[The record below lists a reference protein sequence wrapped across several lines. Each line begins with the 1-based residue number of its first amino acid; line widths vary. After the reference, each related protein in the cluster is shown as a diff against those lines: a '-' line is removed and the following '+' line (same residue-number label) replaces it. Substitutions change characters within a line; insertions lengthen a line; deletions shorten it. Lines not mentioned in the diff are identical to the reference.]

1 MHITTVRERQRPTRI
16 QAGPADFAALFTLV
30 LTLTLAG
37 AFLFWQYW
45 HADRVYSGV
54 TIGGIPVGGMTRT
67 EAMAVVSRGVARQ
80 SAPPITVAYEGSQW
94 PVAAGQ
100 SVASA
105 NVPAAVNQ
113 AYLIGRQGDTL
124 TRLVEQLAAALGQ
137 MDVRPALELDAAQLR
152 YALSQ
157 IAADVRTPAQRGL
170 NVAGF
175 TIPPQPG
182 VDVDIEATLQ
192 NLLAKMESSA
202 GGQPVVGELA
212 VIPLAPPPD
221 PVQDSVA
228 AQPDILPPLILRDAR
243 FGYEFALDPA
253 AVRSLLYSTQP
264 PRLDDERARGLLQQ
278 WARQIDIPAS
288 DARLRFDPNTGAL
301 TVIQPSRGGRKLDV
315 EGTLASLRESLEKG
329 SASAALVIQSAPP
342 AVDSNRV
349 AEMGI
354 RELVASGTTYF
365 AGSSAARVR
374 NIEVAAEKFD
384 GLVIPPG
391 GIFSFND
398 VVEDVSSANGFE
410 DSLVIWG
417 DRTAV
422 GVGGGVCQVSTT
434 VFRAAYS
441 GGFPIV
447 ERYNHGYVVDWYGEP
462 GLDATIFTPSV
473 DLRFRNDT
481 GAYLLMQPVVNGI
494 GGTIT
499 FNGTKPDRQVTVSEP
514 QIADVLP
521 PPFPLYE
528 IDESLAPNERE
539 QVDWAKEG
547 MTVTVTRTIVENGET
562 RTETLRS
569 KYQPWRA
576 VYLVGPGTE
585 IPATP
590 TPVASAEAEATDAG
604 APGAEAADTETAD
617 AEAVET
623 TPAAEVEITPAP

>member
-1 MHITTVRERQRPTRI
+1 MHITTVHESRRPPRI
-16 QAGPADFAALFTLV
+16 QTGPADFAVLFALMLVITLV
-30 LTLTLAG
+30 G
-37 AFLFWQYW
+37 VFLFWQYW
-45 HADRVYSGV
+45 HAGRIYSGV
-54 TIGGIPVGGMTRT
+54 TIGGIPVGGLTRP
-67 EAMAVVSRGVARQ
+67 EAMAVVSRGVTRQ
-80 SAPPITVAYEGSQW
+80 SVPPITVAYEGSQW

-105 NVPAAVNQ
+105 NVLAAVNE
-113 AYLIGRQGDTL
+113 AYLVGRQGDTL
-124 TRLVEQLAAALGQ
+124 ARLADQLAAALGQ
-137 MDVRPALELDAAQLR
+137 MDVRPALNLDVAQLR

-157 IAADVRTPAQRGL
+157 IAADVRMPAQRGL

-175 TIPPQPG
+175 TVPPQPG
-182 VDVDIEATLQ
+182 VDVDIETTLQ
-192 NLLAKMESSA
+192 KLLAEVENSA
-202 GGQPVVGELA
+202 GVQPVAGELA
-212 VIPLAPPPD
+212 VVPLAPPAD
-221 PVQDSVA
+221 PVEDSVA
-228 AQPDILPPLILRDAR
+228 AKPDILSPLILRDAR

-264 PRLDDERARGLLQQ
+264 PRLDEERARALLQQ
-278 WARQIDIPAS
+278 WAQQIDIPAS
-288 DARLRFDPNTGAL
+288 DARLRFDPNTAAVS
-301 TVIQPSRGGRKLDV
+301 VIQSSRSGRRLDV

-329 SASAALVIQSAPP
+329 SSSAALVIQHASP

-434 VFRAAYS
+434 VFRAAYL

-473 DLRFRNDT
+473 DFRFRNDT
-481 GAYLLMQPVVNGI
+481 GAYLLMQPVVNGT
-494 GGTIT
+494 GGAIT
-499 FNGTKPDRQVTVSEP
+499 FNFYGTKPDRQVTVSEP
-514 QIADVLP
+514 QIADVSP
-521 PPFPLYE
+521 PPPPLYE
-528 IDESLAPNERE
+528 IDESLAPGERE

-547 MTVTVTRTIVENGET
+547 MTVTVTRTIIENGET

-576 VYLVGPGTE
+576 VYLVGPGTD
-585 IPATP
+585 IPETP
-590 TPVASAEAEATDAG
+590 APAETAEAEATETG
-604 APGAEAADTETAD
+604 ALDTEAVATEAAEAA
-617 AEAVET
+617 
-623 TPAAEVEITPAP
+623 PAAEAEVTPAP